1 MQLLGNFSSNLTAFL
16 YEQLLAQLETS
27 ISKGEYAAGSL
38 FDTSAAAVIQA
49 EGQNFSTIILPSA
62 GETSFVEDIN
72 VPLDKLQARYIA
84 IENEVSLLQDT
95 IPRLLDII
103 SKETSLLDKT
113 IAAAEVEKWGS
124 QQPALSTAQVFQ
136 WSFESGYGVT
146 TTVYPQS
153 AEELGESASSDLVF
167 ALGLAVFPGT
177 YKEDP
182 LSDIIYTAPTPI
194 VSYVISEYLSGDGI
208 VKQGIGSP
216 ITRRTIPIKTIQWS
230 FTPNSLETQFE
241 TVYSTDKTWAS
252 LSTLEPNPIL
262 IFGAPNIQTLLP
274 IGGSV
279 TGVFLVS
286 GSVVGGSLPIYVR
299 ILFHPRQHIT
309 VIHNAA
315 AAQQIQLSPYN
326 VTANTVKVFTPSN
339 VYVPGLDYIMNDHS
353 VLTIV
358 STGALVGMDFSIL
371 FEEYFPAY
379 QCSIDQT
386 NWSPIFMLDPL
397 KPYPDDT
404 VDFLPIDIQ
413 NSKFPLSDELGVP
426 LGLFIQMIGVPTSE
440 LLLLITT
447 PGSQVYG
454 EHSKL
459 TITLQRAV
467 YMNGLQ
473 LEPFTNFPAVIQ
485 SIVAYGFTDNIQT
498 TVLDIPILLDRSM
511 IIKFPRQLTRK
522 FVINFYQQN
531 YSLKEYVIEGHDALR
546 RNTLA
551 DLQSTLP
558 FSVQRPVP
566 AIPRHF
572 EGALYEFGVKNIVAV
587 DDQVNLPGVFV
598 SGPHRV
604 KGMPEIIRLDADL
617 ENMPGV
623 TDVYLAYLAYDGN
636 EQVLD
641 QDEIAFVIGSVIK
654 YPSVIVADHVD
665 FFIKFVLRNELSI
678 AKKIQLQVTIR

>member
-16 YEQLLAQLETS
+16 YEQLLAQLEIS
-27 ISKGEYAAGSL
+27 ISKGEYAAGKL
-38 FDTSAAAVIQA
+38 FDTSAAAIIQA
-49 EGQNFSTIILPSA
+49 EGQNFSTLTTPEA
-62 GETSFVEDIN
+62 GATSFVEDVN
-72 VPLDKLQARYIA
+72 VPLDKLQARYTA
-84 IENEVSLLQDT
+84 IENEVSMLQTT

-124 QQPALSTAQVFQ
+124 QRPALSTAQVFQ
-136 WSFESGYGVT
+136 WNFEAGYGVT
-146 TTVYPQS
+146 STVYPNS
-153 AEELGESASSDLVF
+153 AEEVGETSASDVIF
-167 ALGLAVFPGT
+167 VLGLAVFPGN

-182 LSDIIYTAPTPI
+182 LSDIIYTASTPV
-194 VSYVISEYLSGDGI
+194 VSYAISEYLSGDGT

-216 ITRRTIPIKTIQWS
+216 ITRRKISIKTIQWA

-241 TVYSTDKTWAS
+241 TIYGDDQTWAY
-252 LSTLEPNPIL
+252 LSTLEPTPIL

-279 TGVFLVS
+279 TGLFLVS

-299 ILFHPRQHIT
+299 ILFHPRQRIISIT
-309 VIHNAA
+309 NAA
-315 AAQQIQLSPYN
+315 ASQQIQLSLYN
-326 VTANTVKVFTPSN
+326 VTANTVKAFTASN
-339 VYVPGLDYIMNDHS
+339 VYVAGLDYTVDDHS
-353 VLTIV
+353 MLTIMP
-358 STGALVGMDFSIL
+358 TGALVGIDFSIL

-404 VDFLPIDIQ
+404 VEFLPIDIQ
-413 NSKFPLSDELGVP
+413 NSKFPLSDELGIP
-426 LGLFIQMIGVPTSE
+426 LGLFIQMIGTPTSE
-440 LLLLITT
+440 LLLLVTT
-447 PGSQVYG
+447 PGSPTYG
-454 EHSKL
+454 ENSKL
-459 TITLQRAV
+459 TIALERAV

-473 LEPFTNFPAVIQ
+473 LEPFTNFPTMIQ

-511 IIKFPRQLTRK
+511 VIKFPRQLIRK

-531 YSLKEYVIEGHDALR
+531 YSLKEYIIEGHDALR

-566 AIPRHF
+566 AIPQHT
-572 EGALYEFGVKNIVAV
+572 EGTLYEFGVKNIVAV

-598 SGPHRV
+598 SGPYRV

-617 ENMPGV
+617 ENMPGA

-636 EQVLD
+636 SQILA
-641 QDEIAFVIGSVIK
+641 QDEIAFVVGTVIR
-654 YPSVIVADHVD
+654 YPSVFVADHVD
-665 FFIKFVLRNELSI
+665 FFVKFIFRNELSI
-678 AKKIQLQVTIR
+678 AKKLQLQVTIR